1 MPPPFH
7 PPWPPFQLPPAAAAP
22 AAAVHAACGHAAVR
36 AAATTA
42 TTTLRVRHVPA
53 PTSAPSQQNYYKSF
67 HDIPPSG
74 TFAIRLVR
82 LGAVRLLAD
91 PANLICIVKLHRTD
105 RKVQHTNA

>member
-1 MPPPFH
+1 
-7 PPWPPFQLPPAAAAP
+7 
-22 AAAVHAACGHAAVR
+22 VHAACGHTAAVR

-42 TTTLRVRHVPA
+42 TTTTLRVRHA
-53 PTSAPSQQNYYKSF
+53 RADKRSESQQNYYKSF

-91 PANLICIVKLHRTD
+91 PAELDLHRKTASHAS
-105 RKVQHTNA
+105 QGPLHTNA